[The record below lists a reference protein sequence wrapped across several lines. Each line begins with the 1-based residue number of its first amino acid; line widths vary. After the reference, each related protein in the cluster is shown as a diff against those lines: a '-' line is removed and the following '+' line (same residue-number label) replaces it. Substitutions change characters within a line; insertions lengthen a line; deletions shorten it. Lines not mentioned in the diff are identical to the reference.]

1 MSAPAGTFAP
11 ELIGDAWFGTGG
23 RRLTLADLRG
33 RVVLLDFWT
42 LCCVN
47 CHHVLAELRPLEEQ
61 YADVLTVIGVHSP
74 KFDHEKNPDAVAAAV
89 HRHGVNHPVLN
100 DPHMSTWAAYG
111 VRAWPTLVLIDPEGN
126 VAATYSGEGHAH
138 AIAAAI
144 DSLVAAAQA
153 NGTLQPGP
161 GHFVAEPPPAGHYLQ
176 PGKVTLLGDHRLLIS
191 DSGRHSLVLAT
202 VAQPNE
208 PAGRI
213 GTGERG
219 RADGAAD
226 VAQFNEPYGHV
237 VLPADVASQ
246 VGYDVVV
253 ADTGNHLL
261 RGLRLA
267 DGTVRTI
274 AGTGA
279 QWMQGDATEG
289 DATKV
294 NLSTPWDVAF
304 HDDLVFVA
312 MAGDHRVWAF
322 DPFAQRVWVYAGTTH
337 EGLVD
342 GAADQA
348 WFAQPS
354 ALVPDRN
361 RLWLI
366 DSETSALRWLDAT
379 GVHTAVGKGLFD
391 FGHVDGA
398 AREALLQHP
407 LGATVTYSG
416 AVVIADAYNGALRLY
431 DPQSDTVTTLARD
444 LAEPSDVV
452 VLPDGDALLVV
463 EAAAGRLTRVP
474 LAAGTAVAGQPR
486 RTVRPPAILA
496 PGEVT
501 LEVVF
506 NPPPGQKLDDRFGP
520 STQMTVDASSE
531 ELLIEGAGTGAE
543 LVRTLRIGAADPGVL
558 HVAAKGASC
567 DEVTGEDQ
575 HPACHMHQ
583 QDWGIPIEVREGGD
597 TTLRLVLSGA

>member
-1 MSAPAGTFAP
+1 MSASAGAAAP
-11 ELIGDAWFGTGG
+11 ELVGDAWFGTGG

-47 CHHVLAELRPLEEQ
+47 CHHVLAELRPLEEK
-61 YADVLTVIGVHSP
+61 YADVLTVVGVHSP
-74 KFDHEKNPDAVAAAV
+74 KFDHEKNPEAVGAAV

-100 DPHMSTWAAYG
+100 DPNMSTWAAYG
-111 VRAWPTLVLIDPEGN
+111 VRAWPTLVLIDPEGK
-126 VAATYSGEGHAH
+126 VAGTFSGEGHAH

-144 DSLVAAAQA
+144 DSLVAAAEV
-153 NGTLQPGP
+153 NGTLSRGP
-161 GHFVAEPPPAGHYLQ
+161 GHFVAESPPAGHYLQ
-176 PGKVTLLGDHRLLIS
+176 PGKATLLNDRRLLIS

-202 VAQPNE
+202 VAAPNE
-208 PAGRI
+208 PDGRI

-219 RADGAAD
+219 RTDGAAD
-226 VAQFNEPYGHV
+226 VAQFNEPYGHAI
-237 VLPADVASQ
+237 LPADVAAQ

-274 AGTGA
+274 AGTGV
-279 QWMQGDATEG
+279 QWMQGDATAG

-294 NLSTPWDVAF
+294 NLSTPWDVAI
-304 HDDLVFVA
+304 HDDLVYVA

-322 DPFAQRVWVYAGTTH
+322 DPIAQRVWVHAGTSH

-342 GAADQA
+342 GAAEEA

-354 ALVPDRN
+354 ALVSDAD

-366 DSETSALRWLDAT
+366 DAETSALRWLDAT

-391 FGHVDGA
+391 FGHVDGPA
-398 AREALLQHP
+398 TEALLQHP
-407 LGATVTYSG
+407 LGATVTPAG
-416 AVVIADAYNGALRLY
+416 AVAIADAYNGALRLY
-431 DPQSDTVTTLARD
+431 DPQSHTTTTLARD
-444 LAEPSDVV
+444 LAEPSDVI
-452 VLPDGDALLVV
+452 VLPEGDALLVV

-474 LAAGTAVAGQPR
+474 LAAGTAVAGQAR

-506 NPPPGQKLDDRFGP
+506 TPPPGQKLDDRYGP
-520 STQMTVDASSE
+520 STQLTVDASSV
-531 ELLIEGAGTGAE
+531 ELLLDGAGTGPE
-543 LVRTLRIGAADPGVL
+543 LVRRLRLGATEPGVL

-567 DEVTGEDQ
+567 DEITSQ
-575 HPACHMHQ
+575 TAHPVCHMHQ
-583 QDWGIPIEVREGGD
+583 QDWGIPIEVREGGAE
-597 TTLRLVLSGA
+597 TIRLVLSG

>member
-1 MSAPAGTFAP
+1 MQAP

-47 CHHVLAELRPLEEQ
+47 CHHVLAELRPLEEK
-61 YADVLTVIGVHSP
+61 YAEVLTVIGVHSP
-74 KFDHEKNPDAVAAAV
+74 KFDHEKNPEAVAAAV

-111 VRAWPTLVLIDPEGN
+111 VRAWPTLVLIDPAGN
-126 VAATYSGEGHAH
+126 VAATFSGEGHAH

-144 DSLVAAAQA
+144 DALVTDADA
-153 NGTLQPGP
+153 NGTLRRGP
-161 GHFVAEPPPAGHYLQ
+161 GHFVAEPLPSGHYLQ
-176 PGKVTLLGDHRLLIS
+176 PGKVTLLDEHRLLIS
-191 DSGRHSLVLAT
+191 DSGRHSLVFAT
-202 VAQPNE
+202 VTEPNE

-237 VLPADVASQ
+237 RLPADLASQ

-267 DGTVRTI
+267 DGSVRTI

-304 HDDLVFVA
+304 HNDLVYVA

-322 DPFAQRVWVYAGTTH
+322 DPQAQRTWAHAGTTH

-342 GAADQA
+342 GAATEA
-348 WFAQPS
+348 WFAQTS
-354 ALVPDRN
+354 ALVSDRQ

-366 DSETSALRWLDAT
+366 DAETSALRWLDDT

-391 FGHVDGA
+391 FGHVDGPA
-398 AREALLQHP
+398 AEALLQHP
-407 LGATVTYSG
+407 LGAAVTSAG

-431 DPQSDTVTTLARD
+431 EPRSETVTTLARD

-452 VLPDGDALLVV
+452 VLPGGEGLLVV

-474 LAAGTAVAGQPR
+474 LAAGTAVTGQPR

-506 NPPPGQKLDDRFGP
+506 QPPPGQKLDDRYGP

-531 ELLIEGAGTGAE
+531 ELLLDGAGTGAE
-543 LVRTLRIGAADPGVL
+543 LVRQLRLGRGQPGVL

-567 DEVTGEDQ
+567 DEMTGEDQ

-583 QDWGIPIEVREGGD
+583 QDWGIPIEVREGGAD
-597 TTLRLVLSGA
+597 TLRLVLSGA